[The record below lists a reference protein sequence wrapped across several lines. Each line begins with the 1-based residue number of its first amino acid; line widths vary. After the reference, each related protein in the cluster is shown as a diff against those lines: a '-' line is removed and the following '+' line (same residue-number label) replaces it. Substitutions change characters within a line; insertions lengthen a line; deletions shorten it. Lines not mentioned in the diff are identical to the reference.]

1 MSSYLD
7 ILSGTIIGGMVML
20 IALTASD
27 LGLRRMYNHNA
38 DEILQSNLKRITQV
52 IEFDLRKMGFGV
64 PDDELPNIIQ
74 IKDPDRLKFLV
85 QLNMDTDTFYPA
97 AGITTTDTQVDT
109 LEYRIQNGTT
119 ITIADSNVVLYEV
132 VRLVKFNGA
141 ATQTHSLGFISNND
155 VFTYLDQA
163 GNETSLTPAVRMIE
177 ISLAALNPQV
187 MITPELVSASLGGIA
202 DEDFRRQELL
212 RLLQPAYWQNRRL
225 ISRNL
230 FR

>member
-97 AGITTTDTQVDT
+97 AGITTTDAQVDT

-119 ITIADSNVVLYEV
+119 ITVADSNV
-132 VRLVKFNGA
+132 
-141 ATQTHSLGFISNND
+141 
-155 VFTYLDQA
+155 
-163 GNETSLTPAVRMIE
+163 
-177 ISLAALNPQV
+177 
-187 MITPELVSASLGGIA
+187 
-202 DEDFRRQELL
+202 
-212 RLLQPAYWQNRRL
+212 
-225 ISRNL
+225 
-230 FR
+230 

>member
-85 QLNMDTDTFYPA
+85 QLNMDTGSRHNHYRG
-97 AGITTTDTQVDT
+97 AGGHI
-109 LEYRIQNGTT
+109 RIP
-119 ITIADSNVVLYEV
+119 DSKRHNHN
-132 VRLVKFNGA
+132 RRRF
-141 ATQTHSLGFISNND
+141 QRGFIRSCP
-155 VFTYLDQA
+155 A
-163 GNETSLTPAVRMIE
+163 GKI
-177 ISLAALNPQV
+177 
-187 MITPELVSASLGGIA
+187 
-202 DEDFRRQELL
+202 
-212 RLLQPAYWQNRRL
+212 
-225 ISRNL
+225 
-230 FR
+230 